1 MRVSATSAA
10 DAAIE
15 TLPLIANVDNFRFD
29 DRHGSRG
36 RLSVAQTTPVVR
48 VAGAGVGELV
58 VDTGAVI
65 ALVVRAC
72 VHRKFAQF
80 TRETGGTL
88 TREVRGCCDASSEVL
103 TRVRITHHVVCRE
116 EEVIVKKI
124 DSGK

>member
-1 MRVSATSAA
+1 MRVSSTSAA

-15 TLPLIANVDNFRFD
+15 TLPLITDIDNFRFD

-48 VAGAGVGELV
+48 VAGAGVEELV

-65 ALVVRAC
+65 ALVVRAS
-72 VHRKFAQF
+72 VNRKFTQF
-80 TRETGGTL
+80 ARETGGTL
-88 TREVRGCCDASSEVL
+88 AREVGGCCDACSEVL

-116 EEVIVKKI
+116 QEVIVKKT
-124 DSGK
+124 DTGK